1 MSEEETTKGAKK
13 GAKVE
18 KGAPI
23 EHTHPP
29 KKKGE
34 KYKRCTHDIGNRRNK
49 YRDKAW
55 KFFMSTLIESGSEKT
70 RGKNELK

>member
-29 KKKGE
+29 KKKE
-34 KYKRCTHDIGNRRNK
+34 KNINVVHMTSVIVEINIETKHGNFSCQR
-49 YRDKAW
+49 
-55 KFFMSTLIESGSEKT
+55 
-70 RGKNELK
+70 